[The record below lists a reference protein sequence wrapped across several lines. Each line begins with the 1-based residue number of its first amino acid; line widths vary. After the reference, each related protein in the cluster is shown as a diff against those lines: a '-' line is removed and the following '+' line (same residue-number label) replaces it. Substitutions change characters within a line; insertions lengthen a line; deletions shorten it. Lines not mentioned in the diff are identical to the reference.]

1 MKKILSYTLI
11 LIFAFINS
19 ACAEEIKLPN
29 SKTNKYSL
37 KEIILDTES
46 NSYVP
51 EKIIPEKNVSVFD
64 KNASELDSSP
74 VMDEAIMVSDPSIMP
89 NQNKKGIFLISN
101 IKGGVEKYAPKEEF
115 IKNAVDDWFEGNYAT
130 GMWGG
135 ARPFFESHG
144 LTLRSSILYSPFS
157 KIGGGPTDTS
167 NGRGY
172 TMQHLSVSLDTEKAG
187 LWKGGTFFA
196 LYQRKIGSGING
208 AVGSPIDGWDF
219 PDEMSRI
226 QEYWYQQK
234 LFNNK
239 IRLKVGK
246 QCSSNEFGMI
256 YSGTDFMNLR
266 LAVIPTVPYAGFPY
280 PGFGF
285 MAEVNPTSWL
295 SIKEGIYS
303 KDGNPL
309 NIVGIEVKAKIKNM
323 PGRYMLGSWQMS
335 NSNGIRTIESYSPSG
350 SSYNNFNRNYGV
362 YASFEQM
369 VYKEKKEIPQD
380 RQGIMLFG
388 QLGISPS
395 EKNDT
400 CKYGAVGL
408 HYRGPIPKRDDDI
421 AGLAFGYS
429 NFASRLSDI
438 PTSVGGRIGDEAFI
452 ETFYRFHVNKWLYLQ
467 PDVQFISHPS
477 GMFQNSIAIGLRS
490 VITF

>member
-1 MKKILSYTLI
+1 MKEILTCTLV
-11 LIFAFINS
+11 LIFAFVS
-19 ACAEEIKLPN
+19 AASAEEVKPLDSGVSKLILN
-29 SKTNKYSL
+29 
-37 KEIILDTES
+37 EISLDTEKD
-46 NSYVP
+46 SYVP
-51 EKIIPEKNVSVFD
+51 EGIIPMKNTSIFD

-74 VMDEAIMVSDPSIMP
+74 IMDEAIMMSDPSIAK
-89 NQNKKGIFLISN
+89 NEDKKGLFFISN
-101 IKGGVEKYAPKEEF
+101 IKGGIQKYIPKEEF
-115 IKNAVDDWFEGNYAT
+115 IKNAADDWFEGNYAT

-135 ARPFFESHG
+135 ARPFLESHG

-157 KIGGGPTDTS
+157 KIGGGATNTS

-219 PDEMSRI
+219 SEEANRV

-285 MAEVNPTSWL
+285 MTEVNPTSWL
-295 SIKEGIYS
+295 SIKDGIYS

-309 NIVGIEVKAKIKNM
+309 NILGVEIKAKIKNM
-323 PGRYMLGSWQMS
+323 PGRYMLGTWQMS
-335 NSNGIRTIESYSPSG
+335 NSNGIRTIESTGPSG
-350 SSYNNFNRNYGV
+350 SNYNNFNRNYGA

-369 VYKEKKEIPQD
+369 VYKEKKENPQD
-380 RQGIMLFG
+380 RQGVMLFG
-388 QLGISPS
+388 QLGLSPS

-400 CKYGAVGL
+400 CKYGAIGF

-429 NFASRLSDI
+429 NYASRLSDI
-438 PTSVGGRIGDEAFI
+438 PTTVGGRIGDETFI
-452 ETFYRFHVNKWLYLQ
+452 ETFYRFHINKWLYLQ
-467 PDVQFISHPS
+467 PDVQFVMHPS
-477 GMFQNSIAIGLRS
+477 GMYDNSIAIGLRS

>member
-1 MKKILSYTLI
+1 MKRIITYTLI
-11 LIFAFINS
+11 LILAFIN
-19 ACAEEIKLPN
+19 AANAEEIKPLN
-29 SKTNKYSL
+29 SENKNPIL
-37 KEIILDTES
+37 NEIVLDS
-46 NSYVP
+46 KQNSYVP
-51 EKIIPEKNVSVFD
+51 ENIAQVENPPLFGKNT
-64 KNASELDSSP
+64 SELDSSP
-74 VMDEAIMVSDPSIMP
+74 IMDESIMVADPSIMN
-89 NQNKKGIFLISN
+89 NQDKKGFFFISN
-101 IKGGVEKYAPKEEF
+101 IKGEVQKYFPKEEF
-115 IKNAVDDWFEGNYAT
+115 VKNVVEDWFEGNYAT

-172 TMQHLSVSLDTEKAG
+172 SMQHLSVSLDTEKAG

-208 AVGSPIDGWDF
+208 AVGSPIDGWDY
-219 PDEMSRI
+219 PDEANRV

-239 IRLKVGK
+239 IRLKVGR

-256 YSGTDFMNLR
+256 YSGTDFMNLK

-285 MAEVNPTSWL
+285 MTEVNPTSWL
-295 SIKEGIYS
+295 SVKDGIYS

-309 NIVGIEVKAKIKNM
+309 NIIGVEIKTMIKKM

-335 NSNGIRTIESYSPSG
+335 NSNGMRTMESTGPSG
-350 SSYNNFNRNYGV
+350 PSFNDFNRNFGAYF
-362 YASFEQM
+362 SFEQM
-369 VYKEKKEIPQD
+369 VYKEKKENPQD
-380 RQGIMLFG
+380 KQGIMVFG

-395 EKNDT
+395 EKNDAS
-400 CKYGAVGL
+400 KYGALGL
-408 HYRGPIPKRDDDI
+408 HYRGSIPKRDDDI
-421 AGLAFGYS
+421 LGLAVGYT
-429 NFASRLSDI
+429 NFASRLSNI
-438 PTSVGGRIGDEAFI
+438 PTTMGGRIGDETFI
-452 ETFYRFHVNKWLYLQ
+452 ETFYRFHINKWFYLQ
-467 PDVQFISHPS
+467 PDVQFIMHPN
-477 GMFQNSIAIGLRS
+477 GMFDNSIAIGLRS